1 MSNAKIL
8 RIRINASSFVKIA
21 GIVSNSVILAAN
33 AYLIGSS
40 FQNHYR
46 VRKQERISNNLQS
59 TAEVASAIAGLTRVI
74 ANTIGANHVQTD

>member
-21 GIVSNSVILAAN
+21 GIISNSVLLAAN

-40 FQNHYR
+40 LQNHYR
-46 VRKQERISNNLQS
+46 VRKQERISGSLQT
-59 TAEVASAIAGLTRVI
+59 TAELASAVAGLTKVI
-74 ANTIGANHVQTD
+74 TESIGAHHAETG